1 MLMLD
6 PELADERQSEIV
18 TRAREL
24 VERDGGAW
32 RGQES
37 WGRRRLAYEI
47 DKKNDAHYHLVHF
60 DCEPATLDELTR
72 VLKITDGAMRHM
84 AVRRHAKW
92 AIAGTTRPPAPE
104 HVPAPAPVEEAE
116 APAPAAAE
124 AEPEPE
130 ATPEPEA
137 APEPEAEAAPEPEAE
152 APDEPAS
159 EPEPEAAAEPE
170 PETQPA
176 TE

>member
-1 MLMLD
+1 MLD
-6 PELADERQSEIV
+6 PELAEERQSEIV

-24 VERDGGAW
+24 VERDGGVW

-72 VLKITDGAMRHM
+72 VLKITDGSMRHM
-84 AVRRHAKW
+84 AVRRHARW
-92 AIAGTTRPPAPE
+92 ALAGTTRPPAPDP
-104 HVPAPAPVEEAE
+104 VPEAAPEPAAQAALEPEVSAEPEAPATEPEPVAAAEAE
-116 APAPAAAE
+116 APAAEPEPEAAAEREPAAE

-130 ATPEPEA
+130 TR
-137 APEPEAEAAPEPEAE
+137 
-152 APDEPAS
+152 
-159 EPEPEAAAEPE
+159 
-170 PETQPA
+170 PA